1 VVLCGGRSV
10 RMGIDKAT
18 LELGGVTL
26 LDRAIARL
34 TEVCDPVLIAPGALT
49 LAIDS
54 RSLVHDALSGAGPLA
69 GIAAALRR
77 SLTWDCGKELAGHA
91 AFTIATGLPVYFAD
105 PHSPW
110 QRGTNENTNGLIRYY
125 YPKGVTDFTAITQA
139 QLDDTAAKLNTRP
152 RRILSYATPAEA
164 LNDLLVAPAA

>member
-1 VVLCGGRSV
+1 MAALGRS
-10 RMGIDKAT
+10 RPRS
-18 LELGGVTL
+18 EP
-26 LDRAIARL
+26 RL
-34 TEVCDPVLIAPGALT
+34 AAP
-49 LAIDS
+49 
-54 RSLVHDALSGAGPLA
+54 P
-69 GIAAALRR
+69 
-77 SLTWDCGKELAGHA
+77 
-91 AFTIATGLPVYFAD
+91 GLPVYFAD